1 MNLIPENLSYEEA
14 EEYVK
19 TLNVKDL
26 TGEQRLIISCQ
37 LSDMKRQKIIDEIKK
52 EHPDF
57 TKKQVILEVIRRC
70 YGEKLAE
77 EVAASESWKNR
88 SQD

>member
-26 TGEQRLIISCQ
+26 TNSQRFEITCQ
-37 LSDMKRQKIIDEIKK
+37 LSDMKRQEIIDGIKK

-57 TKKQVILEVIRRC
+57 TKKQVVLEVIRVC

-77 EVAASESWKNR
+77 EVAASKSWKER
-88 SQD
+88 AQ

>member
-26 TGEQRLIISCQ
+26 TGEQRFLISCQ
-37 LSDMKRQKIIDEIKK
+37 LSDMKRQKLIDDIKK

-70 YGEKLAE
+70 
-77 EVAASESWKNR
+77 
-88 SQD
+88 

>member
-1 MNLIPENLSYEEA
+1 MNLIPENLSLEEA

-19 TLNVKDL
+19 TLNLKDL
-26 TGEQRLIISCQ
+26 TNSQRFEITCR
-37 LSDMKRQKIIDEIKK
+37 LSDMKRQEIIDDIKK

-57 TKKQVILEVIRRC
+57 TKKYVILEVIRRC

-77 EVAASESWKNR
+77 EVAASKSWKE
-88 SQD
+88 SKQ

>member
-1 MNLIPENLSYEEA
+1 MNLIPENLSLEEA

-19 TLNVKDL
+19 TLKNL
-26 TGEQRLIISCQ
+26 TGEQRFQITCE
-37 LSDMKRQKIIDEIKK
+37 LSDMKRQGIINDIKK

-57 TKKQVILEVIRRC
+57 TEKQVILEVIRRC

-77 EVAASESWKNR
+77 EVAASKSWKER
-88 SQD
+88 TQ

>member
-19 TLNVKDL
+19 TLNAKDL
-26 TGEQRLIISCQ
+26 TGEQRLEITFQ
-37 LSDMKRQKIIDEIKK
+37 LSDMKRQRIIDDVKK

-57 TKKQVILEVIRRC
+57 TEKQVKIETIRRC
-70 YGEKLAE
+70 YGDKLAD
-77 EVAASESWKNR
+77 EVAAWKGWKE
-88 SQD
+88 

>member
-19 TLNVKDL
+19 TLNVKDF
-26 TGEQRLIISCQ
+26 TNSQRFEITCQ
-37 LSDMKRQKIIDEIKK
+37 LSGMKRQKIIDDIKK

-57 TKKQVILEVIRRC
+57 TKKQVILEVIRVC
-70 YGEKLAE
+70 YGEGLAQK
-77 EVAASESWKNR
+77 VTTWKGWKE
-88 SQD
+88 

>member
-26 TGEQRLIISCQ
+26 TGEQRFMISCQ
-37 LSDMKRQKIIDEIKK
+37 LSDMKRQEIIDGIKK

-57 TKKQVILEVIRRC
+57 TKKQVILEVIRVC
-70 YGEKLAE
+70 YGEELAQK
-77 EVAASESWKNR
+77 VTTWKSWKE
-88 SQD
+88 SKQ

>member
-19 TLNVKDL
+19 TLNLKDL
-26 TGEQRLIISCQ
+26 TNSQRFEITCR
-37 LSDMKRQKIIDEIKK
+37 LSDMKRQEIIDDIKK

-57 TKKQVILEVIRRC
+57 TKKYVILEVIRRC

-77 EVAASESWKNR
+77 EVAASKSWKE
-88 SQD
+88 SKQ